1 MASKKKNEK
10 DRKKP
15 AATSSKNGATPKKT
29 GSMST
34 NSKTKATPKK
44 TAQATAKAKTAAKS
58 KSPKRT
64 EPKPPAKIMRELEEL
79 AKKHGAQADVPS
91 KPAPKVNVSKSAET
105 KIAPPKNG
113 KVKEITVKYRFD

>member
-1 MASKKKNEK
+1 MAGKKKNEK
-10 DRKKP
+10 DRKKS
-15 AATSSKNGATPKKT
+15 AAASSKNGATPKKT
-29 GSMST
+29 VQVS
-34 NSKTKATPKK
+34 
-44 TAQATAKAKTAAKS
+44 AKAKTAAKS

-79 AKKHGAQADVPS
+79 AKKHGAQAAVQS

-105 KIAPPKNG
+105 KIAPPENG